1 MSDNFCPGDLVTV
14 KQDVDR
20 CRGSWGSTEQAL
32 NARRPGLRI
41 WDLWIPRS
49 SIMTIIKI
57 TTPTVSG
64 IQTLA
69 TVLHDGQTLE
79 VFASELQRLD
89 GTAR

>member
-1 MSDNFCPGDLVTV
+1 MNTELCPGDLVTP
-14 KQDVDR
+14 KQNVDS
-20 CRGSWGSTEQAL
+20 CRGSWGSTDQAL

-57 TTPTVSG
+57 TTPTVSSVS
-64 IQTLA
+64 TLA

-89 GTAR
+89 GTDR